1 MDSGDVLPPLP
12 PEVADGTSL
21 RPSATSFSSRWMA
34 RLLANDM
41 MDIRAGSG
49 GAAAKSLPITTRS
62 VNKAYGPIVALKDID
77 LDIKSGEFMTL
88 LGPSGSGKTTL
99 LMVLAG
105 FVRPE
110 SGSVKFGE
118 EEVIAKAPHE
128 RGVGMMFQN
137 YALFPHMS
145 VSANIAYPLKV
156 RKWSKARIEAAVDEV
171 LAMVQLSG
179 YQSRRIS
186 QLSGGQKQRVAL
198 ARAIVFKPQILLM
211 DEPLSALDKNLRE
224 TMQVELRSMHER
236 LGLTTVLVTH
246 DQREAL
252 TMSDRVAVLR
262 NGEIAQIDS
271 PAAIYNAPKTAFIAD
286 FIGESTL
293 LSVSLRDGAP
303 YYRGQLLD
311 VVDNTAGQA
320 PGLLILRP
328 EKLEFG
334 GADQRRPDR
343 NYFDGSLERVLFQ
356 GESSLAFVRLVGGE
370 LVTVRRHLNQASS
383 SDLPAVGSPIVLSLH
398 KSESRVVRD
407 DRGQ

>member
-1 MDSGDVLPPLP
+1 MEVKASNGDV
-12 PEVADGTSL
+12 A
-21 RPSATSFSSRWMA
+21 
-34 RLLANDM
+34 AN
-41 MDIRAGSG
+41 
-49 GAAAKSLPITTRS
+49 SLPITIRS
-62 VNKAYGPIVALKDID
+62 VNKSYGAVVALKDINI
-77 LDIKSGEFMTL
+77 DIKSGEFMTL

-105 FVRPE
+105 FARPE
-110 SGSVKFGE
+110 SGSVKFGD

-128 RGVGMMFQN
+128 RGIGMMFQN

-145 VSANIAYPLKV
+145 VFSNIAYPLKI

-171 LAMVQLSG
+171 LATVQLSG

-186 QLSGGQKQRVAL
+186 EMSGGQKQRVAL

-224 TMQVELRSMHER
+224 TMQVELRAMHER
-236 LGLTTVLVTH
+236 LGMTTVLVTH

-262 NGEIAQIDS
+262 NSEIAQIETPS
-271 PAAIYNAPKTAFIAD
+271 ALYNAPNTAFIAD

-293 LSVSLRDGAP
+293 LNVSLRNGAP
-303 YYRGQLLD
+303 YYRDQLLD
-311 VVDNTAGQA
+311 VADSTAGQG
-320 PGLLILRP
+320 PGLLVLRP
-328 EKLEFG
+328 EKLEVG
-334 GADQRRPDR
+334 NADQRRPDR

-356 GESSLAFVRLVGGE
+356 GESSLAFIRLAGGE
-370 LVTVRRHLNQASS
+370 LVMVRRHLNEASH

-398 KSESRVVRD
+398 KNESRIVCD
-407 DRGQ
+407 DRGR